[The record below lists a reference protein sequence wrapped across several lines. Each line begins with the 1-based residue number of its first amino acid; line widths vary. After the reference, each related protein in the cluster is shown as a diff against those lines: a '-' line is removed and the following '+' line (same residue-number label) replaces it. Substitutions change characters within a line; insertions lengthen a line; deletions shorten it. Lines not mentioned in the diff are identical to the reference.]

1 MGMTSIEWTD
11 ETWNPI
17 TGCTKVSA
25 GCKNC
30 YAEKVADRFWGDRK
44 FTDVQTHADRL
55 DQPLRWRRPRRVFV
69 NSMSELFHDAVPDAF
84 IDRVFA
90 VMALAPQHTFQVLT
104 KRPGRMLKWFTGGS
118 RPNIDVYN
126 AAADLLTHDG
136 GTIDF
141 SRMPLDMAHTRS
153 SGGTWWPLPNVWLG
167 VSVEDQRA
175 ADERIPLLLQTPA
188 VVRFLSCEPL
198 LGPVD
203 LHQIANHD
211 GLHASALQQQHDD
224 CFYQFDSRVDWVIV
238 GGESGPGAR
247 PCDVAWIRSLVQ
259 QCKGAGTACFVKQM
273 GTRAGLA
280 WTSKAGGREF
290 RDIYTRDCGFWPPEA
305 GDEHAWILRMKDRKG
320 GDPAEWPEDL
330 RVREF
335 PAVEARA

>member
-1 MGMTSIEWTD
+1 MTKIEWCD
-11 ETWNPI
+11 ETWNPV

-30 YAEKVADRFWGDRK
+30 YAEGVADRFWGDRK
-44 FTDVQTHADRL
+44 FTYVQTHADRL

-69 NSMSELFHDAVPDAF
+69 NSMSDLFHDAVPSNF
-84 IDRVFA
+84 IGRVFG
-90 VMALAPQHTFQVLT
+90 VMAMAKQHTFQVLT
-104 KRPGRMLKWFTGGS
+104 KRPERM
-118 RPNIDVYN
+118 R
-126 AAADLLTHDG
+126 DLLADG
-136 GTIDF
+136 VVG
-141 SRMPLDMAHTRS
+141 PLKGEAEQYSWEIACKAGYGLRAS
-153 SGGTWWPLPNVWLG
+153 SWRLKWPLPNVWLG

-188 VVRFLSCEPL
+188 AVRFLSCEPL

-211 GLHASALQQQHDD
+211 GLHASALQEQHDD
-224 CFYQFDSRVDWVIV
+224 CFYQFDNRIDWVIA

-259 QCKGAGTACFVKQM
+259 QCKAAAVPCFVKQLGSVVSWNGIQGGYGNGPSNVWPRETGSLPAPSM
-273 GTRAGLA
+273 PGGFRKWLV
-280 WTSKAGGREF
+280 SK
-290 RDIYTRDCGFWPPEA
+290 
-305 GDEHAWILRMKDRKG
+305 KG
-320 GDPAEWPEDL
+320 GDPDEWPEDL

-335 PAVEARA
+335 PALEARS